1 MKIEKKAIVLAVL
14 GAFVLSLAL
23 AVLPVF
29 AMPCKYG
36 CTPGFWKQPQHFGY
50 WTAPYVP
57 DGDDPTLVGDVF
69 TDIEQYFPSLA
80 DDTLLQALDY
90 GGGGDLDG
98 AARIYLRAA
107 VATLLS
113 SAYNSALG
121 GDPWEYAEWTPD
133 VIATRVVEVLSW
145 GDREL
150 ILWNASEFD
159 RYNNTELG
167 CPLEGQEWW

>member
-1 MKIEKKAIVLAVL
+1 MKIEKKAAVLAVSV
-14 GAFVLSLAL
+14 AFVLSLAV

-50 WTAPYVP
+50 WTGYSPAQTVGEVFGGIELLFP
-57 DGDDPTLVGDVF
+57 D
-69 TDIEQYFPSLA
+69 LA
-80 DDTLLQALDY
+80 DDTLLQALSY
-90 GGGGDLDG
+90 EGGPDLEG
-98 AARIYLRAA
+98 AARIYLRTA

-133 VIATRVVEVLSW
+133 VIAARVVLVLSW
-145 GDREL
+145 GDRET

-167 CPLEGQEWW
+167 CPLEGQEW